1 MIALIAR
8 LNVAAGKE
16 QEFEST
22 MLELAAAV
30 RENESG
36 NHLYTL
42 VKDDEGYAVLEL
54 YDNDEAL
61 TAHMQSDH
69 FRAAGAKFAGM
80 MAGAPSMQKFDVIG

>member
-30 RENESG
+30 REHESG

-42 VKDDEGYAVLEL
+42 VRDDEGYAVLEL

-61 TAHMQSDH
+61 TAHMQSNH
-69 FRAAGAKFAGM
+69 FRAAGAKFAGL
-80 MAGAPSMQKFDVIG
+80 MAGPPSMQKFDVIG